1 MVKLGTRSL
10 AVLGGV
16 YALVASVIYTLV
28 VTRRLPAEEL
38 AVLTVFNSGYAIALS
53 ILGYV
58 TSWYPRVLA
67 KEPERFSELAGAG
80 VLVSLLAWVSLA
92 VYIAVY
98 CKFDAAVLA
107 LGLTLLILSAWPA
120 GAYLSVY
127 RQKTLALLGYVS
139 QTAKLAGAFIVRLN
153 PTTSTVLLINIA
165 MSLPTAVAKLARPRI
180 RLSTLKELIRGAPY
194 QTLSLFSALIGGLAT
209 YAVFIAGGD
218 LLLSYNYV
226 LFQIGKS
233 VYPALSIVPLMY
245 GSLLAEANKLWR
257 ALLDGSVLL
266 YLYLVAAAVMAKSPE
281 WYVTLLRPSEL
292 GSVQLIEAVWLNGA
306 ALLASGILLHAD
318 TVLKGAE
325 EKTVFTL
332 RDKPAKALM
341 LDIASAPFTITLTYL
356 LAKAYGAPGMV
367 IAFTISGS
375 LSAAYR
381 LWLLGR
387 GYLPLLTKLYL
398 PAAVALAVIYA
409 APISLLPYVRGGAL
423 ETILTYLPNALL
435 LGGLSLALLAAFS
448 QAAREAL
455 FALQRRLGVLRR

>member
-1 MVKLGTRSL
+1 MVRLGSRSL

-16 YALVASVIYTLV
+16 YALVVSVIYTLV
-28 VTRRLPAEEL
+28 VTRRLSAEEL
-38 AVLTVFNSGYAIALS
+38 AVLTVFNSGYAIALT

-80 VLVSLLAWVSLA
+80 FLASLLAWISLT

-98 CKFDAAVLA
+98 GKLDAAILA

-120 GAYLSVY
+120 GAYLSIY

-139 QTAKLAGAFIVRLN
+139 QTVKLAGAFIVRLN
-153 PTTSTVLLINIA
+153 PTVSTVLLVNIA
-165 MSLPTAVAKLARPRI
+165 MSLPTAVAKLAKPRI
-180 RLSTLKELIRGAPY
+180 CLSTLKELIRGAPY
-194 QTLSLFSALIGGLAT
+194 QTLYLLSTLIGGLVT
-209 YAVFIAGGD
+209 YAVFVAGGD

-245 GSLLAEANKLWR
+245 GSLLAEANKLRR
-257 ALLDGSVLL
+257 ALLDGAVLL
-266 YLYLVAAAVMAKSPE
+266 YLYLVAAAVMAKSPD
-281 WYVTLLRPSEL
+281 WYVALLRPSEL
-292 GSVQLIEAVWLNGA
+292 GSVPLIEAVWLNGVA
-306 ALLASGILLHAD
+306 FLAGSILLHAD
-318 TVLKGAE
+318 TVLKGVE

-341 LDIASAPFTITLTYL
+341 FDIASAPFTITLIYL
-356 LAKAYGAPGMV
+356 FAKTHGAPGMV

-375 LSAAYR
+375 LAAAYR

-398 PAAVALAVIYA
+398 PAAAALALIYA
-409 APISLLPYVRGGAL
+409 APIPLLPYVRGGAL

-435 LGGLSLALLAAFS
+435 LGGLTLALLAAFS
-448 QAAREAL
+448 SAAREAL
-455 FALQRRLGVLRR
+455 FALLRRLGVLRR

>member
-80 VLVSLLAWVSLA
+80 VLASFLAWTFLV

-98 CKFDAAVLA
+98 GKFDAAVLA

-120 GAYLSVY
+120 GAHLSIY

-194 QTLSLFSALIGGLAT
+194 QTLYLFSALMGGLAT
-209 YAVFIAGGD
+209 YMVFVAGGD
-218 LLLSYNYV
+218 LLLSYSYV

-233 VYPALSIVPLMY
+233 TYPALSIVPLMY
-245 GSLLAEANKLWR
+245 GSLLAEANKLRR
-257 ALLDGSVLL
+257 ALLDGAVLL
-266 YLYLVAAAVMAKSPE
+266 YLFLVVAAVMAKSPD
-281 WYVTLLRPSEL
+281 WYVAVLRPSEL

-306 ALLASGILLHAD
+306 ALLALGISLHVD
-318 TVLKGAE
+318 IVLKGVE

-341 LDIASAPFTITLTYL
+341 LDIAAAPFTITLIYF
-356 LAKAYGAPGMV
+356 LARAYGAPGMV

-375 LSAAYR
+375 LAAAYR

-398 PAAVALAVIYA
+398 PAAAALAVIYA
-409 APISLLPYVRGGAL
+409 APIPLLPYVRGGAL

-435 LGGLSLALLAAFS
+435 LGGLALALLAAS
-448 QAAREAL
+448 SPAAREAL
-455 FALQRRLGVLRR
+455 STSLRRLGVLRR

>member
-1 MVKLGTRSL
+1 
-10 AVLGGV
+10 
-16 YALVASVIYTLV
+16 

-38 AVLTVFNSGYAIALS
+38 AELTVFNSGYAIALS

-80 VLVSLLAWVSLA
+80 VLASLLAWVSLA

-98 CKFDAAVLA
+98 GKFDAAVLA

-120 GAYLSVY
+120 GAYLSIY
-127 RQKTLALLGYVS
+127 RQRTLALLGYVS
-139 QTAKLAGAFIVRLN
+139 QTAKLAGAFIIRLS
-153 PTTSTVLLINIA
+153 PTVSTVLLINIA

-180 RLSTLKELIRGAPY
+180 RLATLRQLIRGAPY
-194 QTLSLFSALIGGLAT
+194 QTLYLFSALIGGLAT
-209 YAVFIAGGD
+209 YAVFVAGGD

-245 GSLLAEANKLWR
+245 GSLLAEANKLRR
-257 ALLDGSVLL
+257 ALLDGAVLL

-292 GSVQLIEAVWLNGA
+292 GSVPLIEAVWLNGA

-341 LDIASAPFTITLTYL
+341 LDIASAPFTITLIYL
-356 LAKAYGAPGMV
+356 LAKAHGARGMV

-398 PAAVALAVIYA
+398 PAAAALALIYA
-409 APISLLPYVRGGAL
+409 VPIPLLPYVRGGAL

-435 LGGLSLALLAAFS
+435 LGGLSLALLAAS
-448 QAAREAL
+448 SPAAREAL
-455 FALQRRLGVLRR
+455 STSLRRLGILRR

>member
-1 MVKLGTRSL
+1 MVRLGARSL

-16 YALVASVIYTLV
+16 YALVVSIIYTLV
-28 VTRRLPAEEL
+28 VTRRLPTEEL
-38 AVLTVFNSGYAIALS
+38 AVLTIFNSGYAIALS

-58 TSWYPRVLA
+58 TTWYPRVLA
-67 KEPERFSELAGAG
+67 KEPERLSELAGAG
-80 VLVSLLAWVSLA
+80 VLASFLAWITLA
-92 VYIAVY
+92 VYIALY
-98 CKFDAAVLA
+98 SKLDAVILA

-120 GAYLSVY
+120 GAYLSIY

-165 MSLPTAVAKLARPRI
+165 MYLPTVVAKLARPRI
-180 RLSTLKELIRGAPY
+180 RLSTLKEFIRGAPY
-194 QTLSLFSALIGGLAT
+194 QTLYLLSTLIGGFAT

-218 LLLSYNYV
+218 LLLSYSYV

-233 VYPALSIVPLMY
+233 TYPALSIVPLMY
-245 GSLLAEANKLWR
+245 GSLLAEANKLRR
-257 ALLDGSVLL
+257 ALLDGTVIL
-266 YLYLVAAAVMAKSPE
+266 YLYLVAAAVMAKSPD
-281 WYVTLLRPSEL
+281 WYVAVLRPSEL
-292 GSVQLIEAVWLNGA
+292 GSVPLIEAVWLNSA
-306 ALLASGILLHAD
+306 ALLASSILLHAD
-318 TVLKGAE
+318 TVLKGVE

-341 LDIASAPFTITLTYL
+341 LDIASAPFTIALIYL

-398 PAAVALAVIYA
+398 PAAAALAVIYA
-409 APISLLPYVRGGAL
+409 APIPLLPYVRGGAL
-423 ETILTYLPNALL
+423 ETMLTYLPNALL
-435 LGGLSLALLAAFS
+435 LGGLSLVLLAAFS
-448 QAAREAL
+448 SAARETL
-455 FALQRRLGVLRR
+455 SILLRRLGVLRR

>member
-1 MVKLGTRSL
+1 MVCHRERRDLLNTCGGVAAMVKLGPRSL

-80 VLVSLLAWVSLA
+80 VLASILAWTSLV
-92 VYIAVY
+92 VYIAIY
-98 CKFDAAVLA
+98 GKFDAAVLA

-120 GAYLSVY
+120 GAYLSIY

-180 RLSTLKELIRGAPY
+180 RLSTLKELFRGAPY

-209 YAVFIAGGD
+209 YAMFAAGGD

-233 VYPALSIVPLMY
+233 VYPALAIVPLMY
-245 GSLLAEANKLWR
+245 GSLLAEANKLRR
-257 ALLDGSVLL
+257 ALLDGAVLL

-281 WYVTLLRPSEL
+281 WYVALLRPSEL
-292 GSVQLIEAVWLNGA
+292 GSVPLIEAVWLNGA

-318 TVLKGAE
+318 TVLKGVE

-341 LDIASAPFTITLTYL
+341 LDIASAPFTITLIYL
-356 LAKAYGAPGMV
+356 LAKAHGALGMV

-375 LSAAYR
+375 LSVAYR

-398 PAAVALAVIYA
+398 P
-409 APISLLPYVRGGAL
+409 
-423 ETILTYLPNALL
+423 
-435 LGGLSLALLAAFS
+435 
-448 QAAREAL
+448 
-455 FALQRRLGVLRR
+455 

>member
-1 MVKLGTRSL
+1 MVRLGPRLL

-58 TSWYPRVLA
+58 TNWYPRVLA

-80 VLVSLLAWVSLA
+80 VLASFLAWVSLV
-92 VYIAVY
+92 VYIAIY
-98 CKFDAAVLA
+98 GKFDAAVLA
-107 LGLTLLILSAWPA
+107 LGFALLILSAWPA
-120 GAYLSVY
+120 GAYLSIY

-180 RLSTLKELIRGAPY
+180 RLSTLKELFRGAPY

-233 VYPALSIVPLMY
+233 VYPALAIVPLMY
-245 GSLLAEANKLWR
+245 GSLLAEANKLRR
-257 ALLDGSVLL
+257 ALLDGAVLL
-266 YLYLVAAAVMAKSPE
+266 YLYLVAAAVMARSPE
-281 WYVTLLRPSEL
+281 WYIALLRPSEL
-292 GSVQLIEAVWLNGA
+292 GSVPLIEAVWLNGA

-341 LDIASAPFTITLTYL
+341 LDIAAAPFTITLTYL
-356 LAKAYGAPGMV
+356 LAKAHGAPGMV

-398 PAAVALAVIYA
+398 PAAAALALIYA
-409 APISLLPYVRGGAL
+409 APIPLLPYVRGGAL
-423 ETILTYLPNALL
+423 ETILTYLPNAVL
-435 LGGLSLALLAAFS
+435 LGGLALALLVAS
-448 QAAREAL
+448 SPAAREAL
-455 FALQRRLGVLRR
+455 STSLRRLGVLRR

>member
-16 YALVASVIYTLV
+16 YALVASAVYTLV

-80 VLVSLLAWVSLA
+80 ILASLSAWVSLA

-98 CKFDAAVLA
+98 GKFDAAVLA

-153 PTTSTVLLINIA
+153 PTTSTVLLFNIA
-165 MSLPTAVAKLARPRI
+165 MSLPTAVAKLTRPRI
-180 RLSTLKELIRGAPY
+180 RLATLKELFRGAPY
-194 QTLSLFSALIGGLAT
+194 QTLYLFSTLIGGLAT
-209 YAVFIAGGD
+209 YAVFAAGGD

-245 GSLLAEANKLWR
+245 GSLLAEANKLRR
-257 ALLDGSVLL
+257 ALLDGAVLL

-281 WYVTLLRPSEL
+281 WYVAVLRPSEL

-306 ALLASGILLHAD
+306 ALLVSGILLHAD
-318 TVLKGAE
+318 TVLKGVE

-341 LDIASAPFTITLTYL
+341 FDIASAPFTITLTYL
-356 LAKAYGAPGMV
+356 LAKTYGAPGMV

-387 GYLPLLTKLYL
+387 GYLPPLTKLYL
-398 PAAVALAVIYA
+398 PAAVALVVIYA
-409 APISLLPYVRGGAL
+409 APIPLLPYVRGGAL

-448 QAAREAL
+448 QAAREAF
-455 FALQRRLGVLRR
+455 FALLRRLGVLRR

>member
-80 VLVSLLAWVSLA
+80 VLASFLAWVSLV
-92 VYIAVY
+92 VYIAIY
-98 CKFDAAVLA
+98 GKFDAAVLA

-120 GAYLSVY
+120 GAYLSIY

-180 RLSTLKELIRGAPY
+180 RLATLKELFRGAPY
-194 QTLSLFSALIGGLAT
+194 QTLYLFSALIGGLAT
-209 YAVFIAGGD
+209 YAVFAAGGD

-233 VYPALSIVPLMY
+233 VYPALAIVPLMY
-245 GSLLAEANKLWR
+245 GSLLAEANKLRR
-257 ALLDGSVLL
+257 ALLDGAVLL

-281 WYVTLLRPSEL
+281 WYIALLRPSEL
-292 GSVQLIEAVWLNGA
+292 GSVPLIEAVWLNGA

-356 LAKAYGAPGMV
+356 LAKAHGALGMV

-398 PAAVALAVIYA
+398 PAAAALALIYA
-409 APISLLPYVRGGAL
+409 APIPLLPYVRGGAL

-435 LGGLSLALLAAFS
+435 LGGLTLALLAAS
-448 QAAREAL
+448 SPATRAAL
-455 FALQRRLGVLRR
+455 STSLRRLGILRR

>member
-10 AVLGGV
+10 AVMGGV

-80 VLVSLLAWVSLA
+80 VLASLLAWTSLA

-98 CKFDAAVLA
+98 GKFDAAVLA

-120 GAYLSVY
+120 GAHLSIY

-194 QTLSLFSALIGGLAT
+194 QTLYLFSTLIGGLAT
-209 YAVFIAGGD
+209 YAVFAAGGD

-245 GSLLAEANKLWR
+245 GSLLAEANKLRR
-257 ALLDGSVLL
+257 ALLDGAVLL
-266 YLYLVAAAVMAKSPE
+266 YLYLVAAAVMAKSPD
-281 WYVTLLRPSEL
+281 WYVAVLRPSEL

-306 ALLASGILLHAD
+306 ALLASGILLHVD
-318 TVLKGAE
+318 TVLKGVE

-341 LDIASAPFTITLTYL
+341 LDIAAAPLTITLTYL
-356 LAKAYGAPGMV
+356 LAKAHGAPGIV

-375 LSAAYR
+375 LAVAYR

-398 PAAVALAVIYA
+398 PAAAALALIYA
-409 APISLLPYVRGGAL
+409 APIPLLPYVRGGAL

-435 LGGLSLALLAAFS
+435 LGGLTLALLATS
-448 QAAREAL
+448 SPAAREAL
-455 FALQRRLGVLRR
+455 STLLRRLGILRR

>member
-1 MVKLGTRSL
+1 MVRLGPRSL

-16 YALVASVIYTLV
+16 YALVVSVIYTLV
-28 VTRRLPAEEL
+28 VTRRLPTEEL
-38 AVLTVFNSGYAIALS
+38 AVLTIFNSGYAVALA

-58 TSWYPRVLA
+58 TAWYPRVLA

-80 VLVSLLAWVSLA
+80 VLVSLLAWISFA

-98 CKFDAAVLA
+98 GKLDAVILA
-107 LGLTLLILSAWPA
+107 LGLALLLLSAWPA
-120 GAYLSVY
+120 GAYLSIY

-139 QTAKLAGAFIVRLN
+139 QTAKLAGAFIIRLN

-180 RLSTLKELIRGAPY
+180 RLATLKNLIRGAPY

-209 YAVFIAGGD
+209 YAVFAAGGD

-233 VYPALSIVPLMY
+233 TYPALSIVPLMY
-245 GSLLAEANKLWR
+245 GSLLAEANKLRR
-257 ALLDGSVLL
+257 ALLDGAVLL

-281 WYVTLLRPSEL
+281 WYIALLRPSEL
-292 GSVQLIEAVWLNGA
+292 GSVPLIEAVWLNGA

-341 LDIASAPFTITLTYL
+341 LDIASAPFTITLIYL
-356 LAKAYGAPGMV
+356 LAKAHGAPGMV

-398 PAAVALAVIYA
+398 PAAAALALIYA
-409 APISLLPYVRGGAL
+409 APIPLLPYVRGGAL
-423 ETILTYLPNALL
+423 ETILTYLPNAVL
-435 LGGLSLALLAAFS
+435 LGGLTLALLAAS
-448 QAAREAL
+448 SPAAREAL
-455 FALQRRLGVLRR
+455 STSLRRLGILRR

>member
-1 MVKLGTRSL
+1 MVRLGSRSL

-58 TSWYPRVLA
+58 TSWYPRMLA
-67 KEPERFSELAGAG
+67 KEPERISELAGAG
-80 VLVSLLAWVSLA
+80 VLASFLAWVSLA

-98 CKFDAAVLA
+98 GKFDAAVLA

-120 GAYLSVY
+120 GAYLSIY
-127 RQKTLALLGYVS
+127 RQRTLALLGYVS
-139 QTAKLAGAFIVRLN
+139 QTAKLAGAFIIRLS
-153 PTTSTVLLINIA
+153 PAVSTALLINVA

-194 QTLSLFSALIGGLAT
+194 QTLYLFSALIGGLAT
-209 YAVFIAGGD
+209 YAVFAAGGD

-245 GSLLAEANKLWR
+245 GSLLAEANKLRR
-257 ALLDGSVLL
+257 ALLDGAVLL
-266 YLYLVAAAVMAKSPE
+266 YLYLVAAAVIAKSPE
-281 WYVTLLRPSEL
+281 WYIALLRPSEL
-292 GSVQLIEAVWLNGA
+292 GSVPLIEAVWLNGA

-356 LAKAYGAPGMV
+356 LAKVHGAPGMV

-375 LSAAYR
+375 LAAAYR

-398 PAAVALAVIYA
+398 PAAAALALIYV
-409 APISLLPYVRGGAL
+409 APIPLLPYVRGGAL
-423 ETILTYLPNALL
+423 ETILTYLPNAAL
-435 LGGLSLALLAAFS
+435 LGGLSLALLAAS
-448 QAAREAL
+448 SPAAREAL
-455 FALQRRLGVLRR
+455 STSLRRLGILRR

>member
-1 MVKLGTRSL
+1 MVRLGSRSL

-80 VLVSLLAWVSLA
+80 VLASFLAWVSLV

-98 CKFDAAVLA
+98 GKFDAAVLA

-120 GAYLSVY
+120 GAYLSIY
-127 RQKTLALLGYVS
+127 WQRTLALLGYVS
-139 QTAKLAGAFIVRLN
+139 QTAKLAGAFIIRLS
-153 PTTSTVLLINIA
+153 PAVSTVLLINVA
-165 MSLPTAVAKLARPRI
+165 MSLPTTLVKLAKPRI
-180 RLSTLKELIRGAPY
+180 HLATLRQLIRGAPY
-194 QTLSLFSALIGGLAT
+194 QTLYLFSALIGGLAT
-209 YAVFIAGGD
+209 YAVFVAGGD

-245 GSLLAEANKLWR
+245 GSLLAEANKLRR
-257 ALLDGSVLL
+257 ALLDGAVLL

-292 GSVQLIEAVWLNGA
+292 GSVPLIEAVWLNGA

-341 LDIASAPFTITLTYL
+341 LDIASAPFTITLIYL
-356 LAKAYGAPGMV
+356 LAKAHGARGMV

-398 PAAVALAVIYA
+398 PAAAALALIYA
-409 APISLLPYVRGGAL
+409 VPIPLLPYVRGGAL

-435 LGGLSLALLAAFS
+435 LGGLSLALLAAS
-448 QAAREAL
+448 SPAAREAL
-455 FALQRRLGVLRR
+455 STSLRRLGILRR

>member
-1 MVKLGTRSL
+1 MVRLGPRSL

-16 YALVASVIYTLV
+16 YALVVSVIYTLV
-28 VTRRLPAEEL
+28 VTRRLPTEEL
-38 AVLTVFNSGYAIALS
+38 AVLTIFNSGYAVALA

-58 TSWYPRVLA
+58 TAWYPRVLA

-80 VLVSLLAWVSLA
+80 VLVSLLAWISFA
-92 VYIAVY
+92 VYTAVY
-98 CKFDAAVLA
+98 GKLDAVILA
-107 LGLTLLILSAWPA
+107 LGLALLLLSAWPA
-120 GAYLSVY
+120 GAYLSIY

-139 QTAKLAGAFIVRLN
+139 QTAKLAGAFIIRLN
-153 PTTSTVLLINIA
+153 PTTSTVLLVNIA

-180 RLSTLKELIRGAPY
+180 RLATLKNLIRGAPY

-209 YAVFIAGGD
+209 YAVFAAGGD

-233 VYPALSIVPLMY
+233 TYPALSIVPLMY
-245 GSLLAEANKLWR
+245 GSLLAEANKLRR
-257 ALLDGSVLL
+257 ALLDGAVLL

-281 WYVTLLRPSEL
+281 WYIALLRPSEL
-292 GSVQLIEAVWLNGA
+292 GSAQLIEAVWLNGA

-341 LDIASAPFTITLTYL
+341 LDIAAAPFTITLTYL

-375 LSAAYR
+375 LAAAYR
-381 LWLLGR
+381 LRLLGR
-387 GYLPLLTKLYL
+387 GYIPLLTKLYL
-398 PAAVALAVIYA
+398 PAAAALALIYA
-409 APISLLPYVRGGAL
+409 APIPLLPYVKGGAL
-423 ETILTYLPNALL
+423 ETILTYLPNALM
-435 LGGLSLALLAAFS
+435 LGGLTLALLS
-448 QAAREAL
+448 TSSPAAREAL
-455 FALQRRLGVLRR
+455 STSLRRLGILRR

>member
-80 VLVSLLAWVSLA
+80 VLASLLAWTSLA

-98 CKFDAAVLA
+98 GKFDAAVLA

-120 GAYLSVY
+120 GAYLSIY

-209 YAVFIAGGD
+209 YAVFAAGGD
-218 LLLSYNYV
+218 LLLSYSYV

-233 VYPALSIVPLMY
+233 TYPALSIVPLMY
-245 GSLLAEANKLWR
+245 GSLLAEANKLRR
-257 ALLDGSVLL
+257 ALLDGAVLL

-292 GSVQLIEAVWLNGA
+292 GSVPLIEAVWLNGA

-318 TVLKGAE
+318 TVLKGVE

-341 LDIASAPFTITLTYL
+341 LDIAAAPFTITLIYL
-356 LAKAYGAPGMV
+356 LAKAHGAPGMV

-398 PAAVALAVIYA
+398 PAAAALALIYA
-409 APISLLPYVRGGAL
+409 APIPILPYVKGGTL

-435 LGGLSLALLAAFS
+435 LGGLTLALLAAS
-448 QAAREAL
+448 SPAAREAL
-455 FALQRRLGVLRR
+455 STSLRRLGVLRR

>member
-1 MVKLGTRSL
+1 MVRLGPRSL

-16 YALVASVIYTLV
+16 YALVVSVIYTLV
-28 VTRRLPAEEL
+28 VTRRLPTEEL
-38 AVLTVFNSGYAIALS
+38 AVLTIFNSGYAVALA

-58 TSWYPRVLA
+58 TAWYPRVLA

-80 VLVSLLAWVSLA
+80 VLVSLLAWISFA

-98 CKFDAAVLA
+98 GKLDAVILA
-107 LGLTLLILSAWPA
+107 LGLALLLLSAWPA
-120 GAYLSVY
+120 GAYLSIY

-139 QTAKLAGAFIVRLN
+139 QTAKLAGAFIIRLN

-180 RLSTLKELIRGAPY
+180 RLATLKNLIRGAPY

-209 YAVFIAGGD
+209 YAVFAAGGD

-233 VYPALSIVPLMY
+233 TYPALSIVPLMY
-245 GSLLAEANKLWR
+245 GSLLAEANKLRR
-257 ALLDGSVLL
+257 ALLDGAVLL

-281 WYVTLLRPSEL
+281 WYIALLRPSEL
-292 GSVQLIEAVWLNGA
+292 GSVPLIEAVWLNGA

-341 LDIASAPFTITLTYL
+341 LDIASAPFTITLIYL
-356 LAKAYGAPGMV
+356 LAKAHGAPGMV

-398 PAAVALAVIYA
+398 PAAAALALIYA
-409 APISLLPYVRGGAL
+409 APIPLLPYVRGGAL
-423 ETILTYLPNALL
+423 ETILTYLPNAVL
-435 LGGLSLALLAAFS
+435 LGGLTLALLAAS
-448 QAAREAL
+448 SPAAREAL
-455 FALQRRLGVLRR
+455 STSLRRLGVLRR

>member
-1 MVKLGTRSL
+1 MVKLGPRSL

-28 VTRRLPAEEL
+28 VTRRLPVEEL

-80 VLVSLLAWVSLA
+80 VLASLLAWTSLV
-92 VYIAVY
+92 VYIAIY
-98 CKFDAAVLA
+98 GKFDAVILA
-107 LGLTLLILSAWPA
+107 LGFTLLLLSAWPA
-120 GAYLSVY
+120 GAHLSIY

-153 PTTSTVLLINIA
+153 PTTSTVLLINIV
-165 MSLPTAVAKLARPRI
+165 MSLPTTVAKLAKPRI

-194 QTLSLFSALIGGLAT
+194 QTLYLLTTLIGGLAT
-209 YAVFIAGGD
+209 YAVFVAGGD

-233 VYPALSIVPLMY
+233 VYPALTIVPLMY
-245 GSLLAEANKLWR
+245 GSLLAEANKLRR
-257 ALLDGSVLL
+257 ALLDGAILL
-266 YLYLVAAAVMAKSPE
+266 YLYLVAAAVMAKSPD
-281 WYVTLLRPSEL
+281 WYVAVLRPSEL
-292 GSVQLIEAVWLNGA
+292 GSVPLIEAVWLNGA
-306 ALLASGILLHAD
+306 ALLASGISLHVD

-341 LDIASAPFTITLTYL
+341 LDIAAAPFTITLIYL
-356 LAKAYGAPGMV
+356 LAKTHGAPGMV

-375 LSAAYR
+375 LAAAYR

-398 PAAVALAVIYA
+398 PAAAALALIYA
-409 APISLLPYVRGGAL
+409 APIPLLPYVRGGAL

-435 LGGLSLALLAAFS
+435 LGGLTLALLAAS
-448 QAAREAL
+448 SPAAREAL
-455 FALQRRLGVLRR
+455 STSLRRLGILRR

>member
-1 MVKLGTRSL
+1 MVRLGARSL

-16 YALVASVIYTLV
+16 YALAVSVIYTLV

-38 AVLTVFNSGYAIALS
+38 AVLTIFNSGYAIALA

-58 TSWYPRVLA
+58 TTWYPRVLA

-80 VLVSLLAWVSLA
+80 VLASLLAWISLA

-98 CKFDAAVLA
+98 GKLDAVILA

-120 GAYLSVY
+120 GAYLSIY

-153 PTTSTVLLINIA
+153 PTTSTVLLVNIV

-194 QTLSLFSALIGGLAT
+194 QTLYLFSALIGGLAT
-209 YAVFIAGGD
+209 YAVFAAGGD
-218 LLLSYNYV
+218 LLLSYYYV

-245 GSLLAEANKLWR
+245 GSLLAEANKLRR
-257 ALLDGSVLL
+257 ALLDGAVLL
-266 YLYLVAAAVMAKSPE
+266 YLFLVVAAMMAKSPD
-281 WYVTLLRPSEL
+281 WYVAVLRPSEL

-306 ALLASGILLHAD
+306 ALLAFGILLHVD
-318 TVLKGAE
+318 TVLKGVE

-341 LDIASAPFTITLTYL
+341 FDIAAAPLTITLIYL
-356 LAKAYGAPGMV
+356 LAKAYGALGMV
-367 IAFTISGS
+367 IVFTISGS
-375 LSAAYR
+375 LATAYR

-409 APISLLPYVRGGAL
+409 APIPLLPYVRDGAL

-435 LGGLSLALLAAFS
+435 LGGLTLALLAALS
-448 QAAREAL
+448 SAAREAL
-455 FALQRRLGVLRR
+455 SALLRRLGVLRR

>member
-1 MVKLGTRSL
+1 MVKLGPRSL

-80 VLVSLLAWVSLA
+80 VLASLLAWTSLA

-98 CKFDAAVLA
+98 GKFDAAVLA

-120 GAYLSVY
+120 GAHLSIY

-153 PTTSTVLLINIA
+153 PTTSTVLLVNIA

-194 QTLSLFSALIGGLAT
+194 QTLYLFSTLIGGLAT

-218 LLLSYNYV
+218 LLLSYSYV

-245 GSLLAEANKLWR
+245 GSLLAEANKLRR
-257 ALLDGSVLL
+257 ALLDGAVLL

-281 WYVTLLRPSEL
+281 WYIALLRPSEL
-292 GSVQLIEAVWLNGA
+292 GSAQLIEAVWLNGA
-306 ALLASGILLHAD
+306 ALLASGILLHVD

-325 EKTVFTL
+325 AKTVFTL

-356 LAKAYGAPGMV
+356 LAKAHGAPGMV

-398 PAAVALAVIYA
+398 PAAAALALIYA
-409 APISLLPYVRGGAL
+409 APIPLLPYVRGGAL

-435 LGGLSLALLAAFS
+435 LGGLTLALLATS
-448 QAAREAL
+448 SPAAREAL
-455 FALQRRLGVLRR
+455 STSLRRLGVLRR

>member
-1 MVKLGTRSL
+1 MVKLGPRSL

-58 TSWYPRVLA
+58 TNWYPRVLA

-80 VLVSLLAWVSLA
+80 VLASFLAWVSLV
-92 VYIAVY
+92 VYIAIY
-98 CKFDAAVLA
+98 GKFDAAVLA

-120 GAYLSVY
+120 GAYLSIY

-180 RLSTLKELIRGAPY
+180 RLATLKELFRGAPY

-233 VYPALSIVPLMY
+233 VYPALAIVPLMY
-245 GSLLAEANKLWR
+245 GSLLAEANKLRR
-257 ALLDGSVLL
+257 ALLDGAVLL

-281 WYVTLLRPSEL
+281 WYIALLRPSEL
-292 GSVQLIEAVWLNGA
+292 GSVPLIEAVWLNGA

-356 LAKAYGAPGMV
+356 LAKAHGALGMV

-375 LSAAYR
+375 LSVAYR

-398 PAAVALAVIYA
+398 PAAAALALIYA
-409 APISLLPYVRGGAL
+409 APIPLLPYIRGGAL
-423 ETILTYLPNALL
+423 ETILTYLPNAVL
-435 LGGLSLALLAAFS
+435 LGGLTL
-448 QAAREAL
+448 AL
-455 FALQRRLGVLRR
+455 FAVSSPAAKEALSTSLRRLGVLRR

>member
-80 VLVSLLAWVSLA
+80 VLASLLAWTSLA

-98 CKFDAAVLA
+98 GKFDAAVLA

-120 GAYLSVY
+120 GAYLSIY

-194 QTLSLFSALIGGLAT
+194 QTLNLFSALIGGLAT
-209 YAVFIAGGD
+209 YAVFAAGGD

-245 GSLLAEANKLWR
+245 GSLLAEANKLRR
-257 ALLDGSVLL
+257 ALLDGAVLL

-292 GSVQLIEAVWLNGA
+292 GSVPLIEAVWLNGA

-341 LDIASAPFTITLTYL
+341 LDIAAAPLTITLTYL
-356 LAKAYGAPGMV
+356 LAKAHGAPGIV

-375 LSAAYR
+375 LAAAYR

-398 PAAVALAVIYA
+398 PAAAALALIYA
-409 APISLLPYVRGGAL
+409 APIPLLPYVRGGAL

-435 LGGLSLALLAAFS
+435 LGGLTLALLAAS
-448 QAAREAL
+448 SPAAREAL
-455 FALQRRLGVLRR
+455 STSLRRLGVLRR

>member
-1 MVKLGTRSL
+1 MVKLGPRSL

-80 VLVSLLAWVSLA
+80 VLASLLAWVSLA

-98 CKFDAAVLA
+98 GKFDAAVLA

-120 GAYLSVY
+120 GAHLSIY

-139 QTAKLAGAFIVRLN
+139 QTAKLAGAFIVRLS
-153 PTTSTVLLINIA
+153 PAVSTVLLINVA
-165 MSLPTAVAKLARPRI
+165 MSLPTTLAKLAKPRI
-180 RLSTLKELIRGAPY
+180 HLATLKQLIRGAPY
-194 QTLSLFSALIGGLAT
+194 QTLYLLSTLIGGLAT
-209 YAVFIAGGD
+209 YAVFAAGGD
-218 LLLSYNYV
+218 LLLSYSYV

-245 GSLLAEANKLWR
+245 GSLLAEANKLRR
-257 ALLDGSVLL
+257 ALLDGAVLL
-266 YLYLVAAAVMAKSPE
+266 YLYLVAAAVMAKSPD
-281 WYVTLLRPSEL
+281 WYVAVLRPSEL

-341 LDIASAPFTITLTYL
+341 LDIAAAPFTITLTYL
-356 LAKAYGAPGMV
+356 LAKTHGAPGMV

-375 LSAAYR
+375 LAAAYR

-398 PAAVALAVIYA
+398 PAAAALALIYA
-409 APISLLPYVRGGAL
+409 APIPLLPYVKGGAL
-423 ETILTYLPNALL
+423 ETILMYLPNALL
-435 LGGLSLALLAAFS
+435 LGGLTLALLAVS
-448 QAAREAL
+448 SPAAREAL
-455 FALQRRLGVLRR
+455 STSLRRLGVLRR

>member
-16 YALVASVIYTLV
+16 YALVASAVYTLV

-80 VLVSLLAWVSLA
+80 VLASLLAWVSLA

-98 CKFDAAVLA
+98 GKFDAAVLA

-120 GAYLSVY
+120 GAYLSIY

-209 YAVFIAGGD
+209 YAVFAAGGD
-218 LLLSYNYV
+218 LLLSYSYV

-233 VYPALSIVPLMY
+233 TYPALSIVPLMY
-245 GSLLAEANKLWR
+245 GSLLAEANKLRR
-257 ALLDGSVLL
+257 ALLDGAVLL
-266 YLYLVAAAVMAKSPE
+266 YLYLVAAAVMAKSPD
-281 WYVTLLRPSEL
+281 WYVAVLRPSEL

-306 ALLASGILLHAD
+306 ALLASGILLHVD
-318 TVLKGAE
+318 TVLKGVE

-341 LDIASAPFTITLTYL
+341 LDIAAAPLTITLTYL
-356 LAKAYGAPGMV
+356 LAKAHGAPGIV

-375 LSAAYR
+375 LAVAYR

-398 PAAVALAVIYA
+398 PAAAALALIYA
-409 APISLLPYVRGGAL
+409 APIPLLPYVRGGAL

-435 LGGLSLALLAAFS
+435 LGGLTLALLAAS
-448 QAAREAL
+448 SPAAREAL
-455 FALQRRLGVLRR
+455 STSLRRLGVLRR